1 MGLIDSLLR
10 PVAAERTKS
19 LDELAAWYGLE
30 LATSSGAAV
39 TEGNALKLSTV
50 YACVRLLSESVAS
63 LPLHTYRRLERGKE
77 RADVGPLTEL
87 LHDQPNPAMSS
98 FVFRETLQGHLL
110 LWGNAYAWIERAS
123 RGQIVALWPVR
134 PDKVKAFP
142 QKDGTVVYEYDFR
155 GEKLKSAASSMLH
168 FPGLGFD
175 GITGYSPIG
184 LMRQAIGLGL
194 AAEEFGGRFFGNS
207 AVASGV
213 LSTPNKL
220 SDDARHRIK
229 RSWEQAHTGEN
240 RWSVAVL
247 EEGLTWQALGVKP
260 EEAQFLE
267 TRNFQSQ
274 EIARAYGVPPWM
286 VGVPVT
292 GSMTYSNVEQQQIA
306 FVTYSLRPWLV
317 RWEQE
322 LNRKLF
328 SDSNTFAEFT
338 VDALLRGD
346 TLTRYRAYEIGRKT
360 GWLSANEVRERE
372 NMNPVEGGDEYGTP
386 APPASATPADAEDQ
400 DEEVADEEDETDVA

>member
-10 PVAAERTKS
+10 PVATERTKS
-19 LDELAAWYGLE
+19 LDELAAWYGLDV
-30 LATSSGAAV
+30 ATSSGAAV

-77 RADVGPLTEL
+77 RADLGPLTEL
-87 LHDQPNPAMSS
+87 LHDQPNPSMSS

-134 PDKVKAFP
+134 PDKVKAVP

-194 AAEEFGGRFFGNS
+194 AAEDYGARFFGNS
-207 AVASGV
+207 ASPSGV
-213 LSTPNKL
+213 LTTPNKL
-220 SDDARHRIK
+220 SEEAEARLKKGWEEAHSGSRI
-229 RSWEQAHTGEN
+229 
-240 RWSVAVL
+240 WSVAVL
-247 EEGLTWQALGVKP
+247 HDGLTWQALGVKP

-267 TRNFQSQ
+267 TRNFQAQ

-322 LNRKLF
+322 INRKLF
-328 SDSNTFAEFT
+328 TDSSTFAEFT

-346 TLTRYRAYEIGRKT
+346 TLSRYRAYEIGRKT

-372 NMNPVEGGDEYGTP
+372 NMNPVDGGDEYGAAASP
-386 APPASATPADAEDQ
+386 AAPGPAGP
-400 DEEVADEEDETDVA
+400 DESDEDEGEDEADVA